1 MATQAF
7 TQAVTYAHR
16 LILGSF
22 QKLPHSGCEDRE
34 KTLVVDLL
42 GGLYLGVAM
51 PTQTDI
57 ADHLGMSQQAVSKQ
71 MEPLG
76 LDWRVVSMDVIRLA
90 YIEHLRAVA
99 SGHRSVDGF
108 DLARERA
115 MTEQVDREI
124 KQITLAEKKGQVV
137 NLAQLEPELTR
148 MYVAFRT
155 ELLARDDKLKAEID
169 TLYGI
174 DLDLNYINE
183 HTRNALAQLARYEP
197 SRSDVDHAPGAV
209 SDTARDN
216 GHHTVGK
223 AA

>member
-1 MATQAF
+1 
-7 TQAVTYAHR
+7 
-16 LILGSF
+16 
-22 QKLPHSGCEDRE
+22 
-34 KTLVVDLL
+34 
-42 GGLYLGVAM
+42 M

-76 LDWRVVSMDVIRLA
+76 LDWRTVSMDTVRLA

-115 MTEQVDREI
+115 MTEQVDREL

-155 ELLARDDKLKAEID
+155 ELLARDDKLKSEID
-169 TLYGI
+169 ALYGI
-174 DLDLNYINE
+174 ELDFNYINE
-183 HTRNALAQLARYEP
+183 HTRNALAQLAKYEP
-197 SRSDVDHAPGAV
+197 GSEDADRPFGAV
-209 SDTARDN
+209 GDAAGSDGDDA
-216 GHHTVGK
+216 VG
-223 AA
+223 AVA